1 MKLLSLFFILS
12 SLLCQAQVLPTTPLF
27 NGKNLDG
34 WYMISQDDSPGKNYF
49 GVKDKAIHAYPNQTA
64 DSKQPFAAIITEK
77 EYENYVLKFE
87 YKWGDK
93 KFAPREN
100 EVRDAGVVFHIFG
113 ELVIWPSGI
122 ECQIQEGDSGD
133 LWIIQARASSKVDGN
148 GNNYS
153 PEGTLI
159 TKGEKNTYSR
169 ISRINSWEHAGWNNV
184 MVTVN
189 GNNAKFFING
199 KLVNEAINMQRYDEN
214 TKAWLPLTKGQILL
228 QAEGSEVFYRNITIQ
243 DLKK

>member
-1 MKLLSLFFILS
+1 MKILSLLLIAS
-12 SLLCQAQVLPTTPLF
+12 TLLCQAQVLPVTPLF
-27 NGKNLDG
+27 NGSDLDG
-34 WYMISQDDSPGKNYF
+34 WYMISQDDSPAENYF
-49 GVKDKAIHAYPNQTA
+49 GVKDNAIHAYPNQKA

-77 EYENYVLKFE
+77 EYENYILKLE

-100 EVRDAGVVFHIFG
+100 DVRDAGVLFHIFG
-113 ELVIWPSGI
+113 ERVIWPSGI

-133 LWIIQARASSKVDGN
+133 LWIVQARASSKVDGN

-159 TKGEKNTYSR
+159 TKGEKDTYNR
-169 ISRINSWEHAGWNNV
+169 ISRMNSWEHAGWNNV
-184 MVTVN
+184 MVTVD

-199 KLVNEAINMQRYDEN
+199 KLVNEAINMQRYDEGI
-214 TKAWLPLTKGQILL
+214 KAWVPLTKGQILL
-228 QAEGSEVFYRNITIQ
+228 QAEGSELFYRNITIQ